1 MKKQFCY
8 CLLIL
13 VFTFFNLTAVSQATK
28 APSLNHLA
36 LYVTN
41 LQKSTWFYREVIGLD
56 TMPEPFHDGR
66 HTWFKVGD
74 HSQLHIISGASA
86 STTHDKDTHVC
97 FSVAHLSDAI
107 ARLDKNNIPYENWAG
122 ETKKQTK
129 RADGVMQ
136 IYLKDPDGYWIEIND
151 DKF

>member
-1 MKKQFCY
+1 MKKQFCLS
-8 CLLIL
+8 LLIL
-13 VFTFFNLTAVSQATK
+13 VLISLTLTATAQKRS
-28 APSLNHLA
+28 PSLNHLA

-41 LQKSTWFYREVIGLD
+41 LQKSTWFYRDVIGLD

-66 HTWFKVGD
+66 HTWFKVGE
-74 HSQLHIISGASA
+74 HSQVHLISGATA
-86 STTHDKDTHVC
+86 ATQHDKDTHVC
-97 FSVAHLSDAI
+97 FSVPQLSDVI
-107 ARLDKNNIPYENWAG
+107 ARLDKNNVPYENWPG
-122 ETKKQTK
+122 EKGKQTK

>member
-1 MKKQFCY
+1 MKKQFRLS
-8 CLLIL
+8 LLFLACIIC
-13 VFTFFNLTAVSQATK
+13 NISAMSQEK
-28 APSLNHLA
+28 RSPNLNHLA

-41 LQKSTWFYREVIGLD
+41 LQKSTWFYKEVIGLD
-56 TMPEPFHDGR
+56 SMPEPFHDGR
-66 HTWFKVGD
+66 HSWFKVGE

-86 STTHDKDTHVC
+86 AKEHDKDTHVC

-107 ARLDKNNIPYENWAG
+107 MRLEKNNINYENWAG
-122 ETKKQTK
+122 ESKKQTR